1 MVNWSKND
9 IQAAFIHI
17 FNLIF
22 YQRRMCLHC
31 PDQKETR
38 KKATL
43 ILEDGTKFEGFS
55 FGADKS
61 VGGEIGMKIT

>member
-1 MVNWSKND
+1 
-9 IQAAFIHI
+9 
-17 FNLIF
+17 
-22 YQRRMCLHC
+22 MCLHS

-61 VGGEIGMKIT
+61 VGGEIGMKIAWL

>member
-1 MVNWSKND
+1 
-9 IQAAFIHI
+9 
-17 FNLIF
+17 
-22 YQRRMCLHC
+22 MCLHS
-31 PDQKETR
+31 PNQKKIK

-61 VGGEIGMKIT
+61 VGGEIGMKIA